1 MNNKQQDTK
10 IKTQHT
16 LRIYSQDDLNT
27 LQSSYDL
34 TRDGFKDQSE
44 FIRYCVVLGA
54 EKLMGDKKI
63 DQRLNLDEIKET
75 LKQINTKLENIGG
88 NMQVDE
94 SERKVNTLLI
104 QRLCNYIAKILF
116 ENYDN
121 ASGELLDGLFYLKAE
136 RLDIMKELDGR
147 QKQSS

>member
-94 SERKVNTLLI
+94 SERKVDTLLI
-104 QRLCNYIAKILF
+104 QRLCNYVAKILF

>member
-54 EKLMGDKKI
+54 EKVMGDKKI

-94 SERKVNTLLI
+94 SERKVDTLLI
-104 QRLCNYIAKILF
+104 QRLCNYVAKILF

>member
-34 TRDGFKDQSE
+34 TREGFKDQSE

-63 DQRLNLDEIKET
+63 DQRLTLDEIKET
-75 LKQINTKLENIGG
+75 LKQINIKLENIGG

-94 SERKVNTLLI
+94 SERKVDALLI
-104 QRLCNYIAKILF
+104 QRLCNYIAKIIF

-121 ASGELLDGLFYLKAE
+121 ASGEILDGLFYLKCE
-136 RLDIMKELDGR
+136 KLDIMKELDGR

>member
-1 MNNKQQDTK
+1 
-10 IKTQHT
+10 
-16 LRIYSQDDLNT
+16 
-27 LQSSYDL
+27 
-34 TRDGFKDQSE
+34 
-44 FIRYCVVLGA
+44 
-54 EKLMGDKKI
+54 MGDKKI

-94 SERKVNTLLI
+94 SERKVDTLLI
-104 QRLCNYIAKILF
+104 QRLCNYVAKILF

-121 ASGELLDGLFYLKAE
+121 ASGELLDGLFYLKGE
-136 RLDIMKELDGR
+136 KLDIMKELDGR

>member
-34 TRDGFKDQSE
+34 TREGFKDQSE

-63 DQRLNLDEIKET
+63 DQRLNLDEIKEL

-88 NMQVDE
+88 NMQVNE
-94 SERKVNTLLI
+94 SERKVDALFI
-104 QRLCNYIAKILF
+104 QRFCNYIAKILF

-121 ASGELLDGLFYLKAE
+121 ASGELLDGLFYLKGE
-136 RLDIMKELDGR
+136 KLDIMKELDGKS
-147 QKQSS
+147 KQSS

>member
-94 SERKVNTLLI
+94 SERKVDTLLI
-104 QRLCNYIAKILF
+104 QRLCNYVAKILF

-121 ASGELLDGLFYLKAE
+121 ASGEILDGLFYLKGE
-136 RLDIMKELDGR
+136 KLDIMKELDGR

>member
-1 MNNKQQDTK
+1 MNNKQQDK

-27 LQSSYDL
+27 LQNSYDL

-94 SERKVNTLLI
+94 SERKVDTLLI
-104 QRLCNYIAKILF
+104 QRLCNYVAKILF

>member
-1 MNNKQQDTK
+1 MNNKQQDK

-27 LQSSYDL
+27 LQNSYDL

-88 NMQVDE
+88 NIQVDE
-94 SERKVNTLLI
+94 SERKVDTLLI
-104 QRLCNYIAKILF
+104 QRLCNYVAKILF

-121 ASGELLDGLFYLKAE
+121 ASGELLDGLFYLKGE
-136 RLDIMKELDGR
+136 KLDIMKELDGR

>member
-34 TRDGFKDQSE
+34 TREGFKDQSE

-63 DQRLNLDEIKET
+63 DQRLNLDEIKEI

-88 NMQVDE
+88 DMQVNE
-94 SERKVNTLLI
+94 SERKVDTLLI
-104 QRLCNYIAKILF
+104 QRLCNYVAKILF

-121 ASGELLDGLFYLKAE
+121 ASGELLDGLFYLTGE

>member
-34 TRDGFKDQSE
+34 TRNGFKDQSE

-88 NMQVDE
+88 NIQVDE
-94 SERKVNTLLI
+94 SERKVDTLLI
-104 QRLCNYIAKILF
+104 QRLCNYVAKILF

-121 ASGELLDGLFYLKAE
+121 ASGELLDGLFYLKGE
-136 RLDIMKELDGR
+136 KFDIMKELDGR

>member
-1 MNNKQQDTK
+1 MNNKQQDK

-34 TRDGFKDQSE
+34 TREGFKDQSE

-94 SERKVNTLLI
+94 SERKVDTLLI

-121 ASGELLDGLFYLKAE
+121 ASGELLDGMFYLKAE

>member
-34 TRDGFKDQSE
+34 TREGFKDQSE

-63 DQRLNLDEIKET
+63 DQRLTLDEIKET
-75 LKQINTKLENIGG
+75 LKQINIKLENIGG

-94 SERKVNTLLI
+94 SERKVDTLLI
-104 QRLCNYIAKILF
+104 QRLCNYVAKILF

-121 ASGELLDGLFYLKAE
+121 ASGELLDGLFYLKGE
-136 RLDIMKELDGR
+136 KLDIMKELDGR

>member
-1 MNNKQQDTK
+1 MKNKQQDK

-34 TRDGFKDQSE
+34 TREGFKDQSE

-63 DQRLNLDEIKET
+63 DQRLNLDEIKEA
-75 LKQINTKLENIGG
+75 LQQINTKLENIGG

-94 SERKVNTLLI
+94 SERKVDALLI

-121 ASGELLDGLFYLKAE
+121 ASGELLDGLFYLKGE
-136 RLDIMKELDGR
+136 KLDIMKELDGR

>member
-34 TRDGFKDQSE
+34 TRNGFKDQSE

-94 SERKVNTLLI
+94 SERKVDTLLI
-104 QRLCNYIAKILF
+104 QRLCNYVAKILF

-121 ASGELLDGLFYLKAE
+121 ASGELLDGLFYLKGE
-136 RLDIMKELDGR
+136 KLDILKELDGR

>member
-1 MNNKQQDTK
+1 MNNKQQDK

-63 DQRLNLDEIKET
+63 DQRLNLDEIKQT

-94 SERKVNTLLI
+94 SERKVDTLLI

-121 ASGELLDGLFYLKAE
+121 ATGELLDGMFYLKAE

>member
-44 FIRYCVVLGA
+44 FIRYCVVIGA

-94 SERKVNTLLI
+94 SERKVDTLLI
-104 QRLCNYIAKILF
+104 QRLCNYVAKILF

-121 ASGELLDGLFYLKAE
+121 ASGELLDGLFYLKGE
-136 RLDIMKELDGR
+136 KLDIMKELDGR

>member
-94 SERKVNTLLI
+94 SERKIDTLLI

-121 ASGELLDGLFYLKAE
+121 ASGEILDGLFYLKGE
-136 RLDIMKELDGR
+136 KLDIMKELDGR

>member
-1 MNNKQQDTK
+1 MNNKQQDK

-27 LQSSYDL
+27 LQNSYDL

-94 SERKVNTLLI
+94 SERKVDTLLI

-121 ASGELLDGLFYLKAE
+121 ASGELLDGLFYLKGE
-136 RLDIMKELDGR
+136 KLDIMKELDGR

>member
-27 LQSSYDL
+27 LQNSYDL

-63 DQRLNLDEIKET
+63 DQRLNLDEIKDT

-94 SERKVNTLLI
+94 SERKVDTLLI

-121 ASGELLDGLFYLKAE
+121 ASGELLDGLFYLKGE
-136 RLDIMKELDGR
+136 KLDIMKELDGR

>member
-1 MNNKQQDTK
+1 MNNKQQDK

-27 LQSSYDL
+27 LQNSYDL

-94 SERKVNTLLI
+94 SERKVDTLLI

-121 ASGELLDGLFYLKAE
+121 ASGEILDGLFYLKGE
-136 RLDIMKELDGR
+136 KLDIMKELDGR

>member
-1 MNNKQQDTK
+1 MNNKQQDK

-94 SERKVNTLLI
+94 SERKVDALLI
-104 QRLCNYIAKILF
+104 QRLCNYIAKIIF

-121 ASGELLDGLFYLKAE
+121 ASGEILDGLFYLKCE
-136 RLDIMKELDGR
+136 KLDIMKELDGR

>member
-1 MNNKQQDTK
+1 MKNKQQDTK

-34 TRDGFKDQSE
+34 TRQGFKDQSE

-63 DQRLNLDEIKET
+63 DQRLNLDEIKEL
-75 LKQINTKLENIGG
+75 LKQINTKLEHIGG
-88 NMQVDE
+88 NMQVNE
-94 SERKVNTLLI
+94 SERKVDALFI
-104 QRLCNYIAKILF
+104 QRLCNYISKILF
-116 ENYDN
+116 DN
-121 ASGELLDGLFYLKAE
+121 FDASGKILDGLFYLKGE
-136 RLDIMKELDGR
+136 KLDIMKELDGNS
-147 QKQSS
+147 KQSS

>member
-94 SERKVNTLLI
+94 SERKVDTLLI

>member
-1 MNNKQQDTK
+1 MNNKQQDK

-34 TRDGFKDQSE
+34 TREGFKDQSE

-63 DQRLNLDEIKET
+63 DQRLNLDEIKQT

-94 SERKVNTLLI
+94 SERKVDTLLI

-121 ASGELLDGLFYLKAE
+121 ASGELLDGLFYLKGE
-136 RLDIMKELDGR
+136 KLDIMKELDGR

>member
-94 SERKVNTLLI
+94 SERKVDALLI
-104 QRLCNYIAKILF
+104 QRLCNYIAKIIF

-121 ASGELLDGLFYLKAE
+121 ASGEILDGLFYLKGE
-136 RLDIMKELDGR
+136 KLDIMKELDGR

>member
-1 MNNKQQDTK
+1 MNNKQQDK

-27 LQSSYDL
+27 LQNSYDL

-94 SERKVNTLLI
+94 SERKVDTLLI
-104 QRLCNYIAKILF
+104 QRLCNYVAKILF

-121 ASGELLDGLFYLKAE
+121 ASGELLDGLFYLKGE
-136 RLDIMKELDGR
+136 KLDIMKELDGR

>member
-94 SERKVNTLLI
+94 SERKVDTLLI

-121 ASGELLDGLFYLKAE
+121 ASGELLDGLFYLTGE

>member
-1 MNNKQQDTK
+1 MNNKQQDK

-34 TRDGFKDQSE
+34 TRNGFKDQSE

-94 SERKVNTLLI
+94 SERKVDTLLI

-121 ASGELLDGLFYLKAE
+121 ASKDLLDGLFYLTGE

>member
-94 SERKVNTLLI
+94 SERKIDTLLI

-121 ASGELLDGLFYLKAE
+121 ASGELLDGLFYLKGE
-136 RLDIMKELDGR
+136 KLDIMKELDGR